1 MKKIL
6 VILTFIVSLHPIVSR
21 AQSTGDL
28 VEQLVLD
35 FQKLQDMKAIL
46 QDMYTSYKILDQ
58 GYTRIKNIA
67 QGQFNLHKAFLD
79 GLLAVSPAVKNY
91 YRVGEIIQAEYNLV
105 REYKA
110 SSSRAHGSGLFTDSE
125 LGYIDGIY
133 STLFKRSLQS
143 IDELTMVL
151 TDDVLRM
158 SDAQRLAAIDRVYGE
173 INGQLQAVRQLNN
186 ATSVQVLQREKTI
199 NDIKTL
205 KQFYGNP

>member
-1 MKKIL
+1 MKRSIL
-6 VILTFIVSLHPIVSR
+6 LLAFIASLLPIGCR
-21 AQSTGDL
+21 AQSTTDL

-67 QGQFNLHKAFLD
+67 QGQFSLHKAFLD
-79 GLLAVSPAVKNY
+79 GLLAVSPVVRNY
-91 YRVGEIIQAEYNLV
+91 YRVGEIIQTEYDLV

-110 SSSRAHGSGLFTDSE
+110 SSGRAHGSGIFTDVE

-133 STLFKRSLQS
+133 STLFNRSLRS

-151 TDDVLRM
+151 TDDALRM

-173 INGQLQAVRQLNN
+173 ISGQLRAVRQMNDE
-186 ATSVQVLQREKTI
+186 TSVQILQRKKAI
-199 NDIKTL
+199 NDIQTL
-205 KQFYGNP
+205 KRLYDNP

>member
-28 VEQLVLD
+28 IEQLVLD

-186 ATSVQVLQREKTI
+186 ATSVQVLQREKAI